1 MPQELSLDDMAN
13 EMRSQ
18 QGLGGSKS
26 NKKLAWNPKKMK
38 FEAYSSNESVPAENS
53 VTNDVSGKGF
63 YIW

>member
-13 EMRSQ
+13 EMRNQ
-18 QGLGGSKS
+18 QGLSGKSS

-38 FEAYSSNESVPAENS
+38 FEAFGSTESVPVENS

-63 YIW
+63 YI